1 MSRHEE
7 ALPRTEVTI
16 TREVMGA
23 HVVELKIDGYS
34 SGFFVVDE
42 PQDLCLL
49 RDKLDEYINAN
60 GIRPEGGQ

>member
-1 MSRHEE
+1 MNFRIEK
-7 ALPRTEVTI
+7 EVAI

-23 HVVELKIDGYS
+23 HVVELKVGGFG
-34 SGFFVVDE
+34 SGFIVVDG

>member
-1 MSRHEE
+1 MNFRIKK
-7 ALPRTEVTI
+7 EVAI

-23 HVVELKIDGYS
+23 HVVELKVGGFS
-34 SGFFVVDE
+34 SGFIVVDE

>member
-42 PQDLCLL
+42 SQDLCLL